1 MLRLMFAKPFCRI
14 KGKKMTIIAT
24 VLDTQDFPI
33 SEDFIVENDDF
44 SDAEAAAEAAA
55 EAGTKCCIR
64 WNRSSDGQVAYWGP
78 SGAAFKPHWYAKPGR
93 PSEMAGGKK
102 VNTYLDAESVAIATR
117 LGNGNVSEGIRKAL
131 KHFAE

>member
-1 MLRLMFAKPFCRI
+1 
-14 KGKKMTIIAT
+14 MTIIAT

-44 SDAEAAAEAAA
+44 DDAEAAAEAAA

-64 WNRSSDGQVAYWGP
+64 WSRSSDGQVSYWGP
-78 SGAAFKPHWYAKPGR
+78 SGACFKPHWYAKPGR
-93 PSEMAGGKK
+93 PSEMAGGKAVK
-102 VNTYLDAESVAIATR
+102 VYLDAESIASATR

-131 KHFAE
+131 KQAGHQDQTA